1 MNRKTYIRS
10 EYKADREAAK
20 EYLSQ
25 LYRLDLRIKSKKM
38 QIEALDDCLKSITV
52 NTDALRVD
60 GGKAMDMGDRVG
72 RIIDLKNSI
81 NEDIFKYAELQ
92 EDISYKINKL
102 PNLLAIVLEL
112 KHMHGL
118 YNWQIAQELKYSPG
132 NIDFIYAEALVKF
145 YNLWLS

>member
-10 EYKADREAAK
+10 EYKSDREAAK

>member
-60 GGKAMDMGDRVG
+60 GGKAMDLVDRVG